1 MNPVLVSIISV
12 LIGSGTTVALINTW
26 GKVKLKRLD
35 IASQERAQ
43 FVSEVN
49 QLRQQMT
56 VLYKEYLDL
65 MKNNAELK
73 IEVEELRKQI
83 NG

>member
-1 MNPVLVSIISV
+1 MNPVLLSIISV

-35 IASQERAQ
+35 IASQEREQ
-43 FVSEVN
+43 FVTEVN
-49 QLRQQMT
+49 QLRAQMT
-56 VLYKEYLDL
+56 ELYKEYLDL
-65 MKNNAELK
+65 MRNNAELK
-73 IEVEELRKQI
+73 IQLEELRKKI